1 MKIEFVQGKSSCERC
16 GAYIKNIYV
25 ITFND
30 GYVFR
35 VGTECV
41 KKVFQETNLS
51 KKGCAYVEHLM
62 KPVEK
67 LQKTIAMW
75 QNMTYETALKKNLLM
90 MKWDDL
96 KQAHR
101 EQTEKEYEETKKRM
115 LKWLPTQ
122 LKEAEVKMNKILI
135 EKGKNIQFRR

>member
-16 GAYIKNIYV
+16 GAYIQNIYV

-30 GYVFR
+30 GYVFQ

-41 KKVFQETNLS
+41 KKVLQETNLS

-67 LQKTIAMW
+67 LRKTIAMW
-75 QNMTYETALKKNLLM
+75 QNMTYETALKKNLLV
-90 MKWDDL
+90 MKWDDS

-115 LKWLPTQ
+115 LEWLPTR
-122 LKEAEVKMNKILI
+122 LKEAEVKMNKILV
-135 EKGKNIQFRR
+135 EKGKNIQLRR